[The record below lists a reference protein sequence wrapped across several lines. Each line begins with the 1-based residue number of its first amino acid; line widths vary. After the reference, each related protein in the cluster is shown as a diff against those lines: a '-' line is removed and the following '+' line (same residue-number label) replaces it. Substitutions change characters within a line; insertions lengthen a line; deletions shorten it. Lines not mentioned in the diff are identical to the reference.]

1 MRILVA
7 EDNYILAKILADH
20 LTAKGHK
27 VVQSYEGG
35 LAARFC
41 QQKEFDALV
50 IDLVMPDL
58 SGIDVLE
65 ELHRQNRMPRAIVI
79 TGFSEMLEEL
89 STRLEAVGVKAVIQK
104 PFSFSDVDDALSRL
118 H

>member
-1 MRILVA
+1 MRILVV

-20 LTAKGHK
+20 LAAQGHN

-50 IDLVMPDL
+50 IDLVMPEL
-58 SGIDVLE
+58 NGIDVLE
-65 ELHRQNRMPRAIVI
+65 QLHRQKRMPRAIVI
-79 TGFSEMLEEL
+79 TGFPEMLEEL
-89 STRLEAVGVKAVIQK
+89 STRLEAVGVETVIQK